1 MSNAKRKVKA
11 KAKAANR
18 KAGRPVS
25 HAARPSTA
33 LVVRAPGPKP
43 WLLKPEEV
51 VILKNAVCKGA
62 TDKELEFC
70 LAVARRY
77 QLDPFRKQIWFVP
90 RRDRQ
95 AEQTDGQQGG
105 KVWVPVVSIDGL
117 CHIAGR
123 DHKDYGSFSEAEYG
137 PMITISYSR
146 NGKGATTKM
155 QVPEWVRIEAFK
167 KGDTRATVG
176 KVWWEEIYPNVD
188 YSPLVRQMP
197 RLMLAKCAKAQ
208 AIRLAYPATGGLY
221 IEEEMQEQ
229 TPPQFTESGRAIIQ
243 TASVSADCG
252 YCGRQNAAATAMER
266 CWEPSCP
273 MLTIEQKKERNDEFG
288 RNEQLKLLTP
298 EQREVVER
306 RMKAEH
312 DKTIAPPIDIQP
324 PKEEKPELYPGI
336 TLSLLPSGSWEI
348 NGPDHILHAQRDLF
362 TLFWKKDEHKL
373 ICTSAAAGGL
383 CRRFEELQIKFR
395 MVGDS

>member
-1 MSNAKRKVKA
+1 MKTHRPTSKQAKRK
-11 KAKAANR
+11 R
-18 KAGRPVS
+18 KSDSRTPAIRHNAPRG
-25 HAARPSTA
+25 AI
-33 LVVRAPGPKP
+33 VVRAPGPKP
-43 WLLKPEEV
+43 WLLKPEEI

-155 QVPEWVRIEAFK
+155 QVPEWARIEAFK

-229 TPPQFTESGRAIIQ
+229 AAPQFTESGRSIVQ
-243 TASVSADCG
+243 QVP
-252 YCGRQNAAATAMER
+252 AAEQR
-266 CWEPSCP
+266 YLDREKEQLD
-273 MLTIEQKKERNDEFG
+273 MLT
-288 RNEQLKLLTP
+288 P
-298 EQREVVER
+298 AQREVVDR
-306 RMKAEH
+306 RMAAEQA
-312 DKTIAPPIDIQP
+312 KVTAPPIIDIQP
-324 PKEEKPELYPGI
+324 KDPPLFYIQFGHDLYWIDGPVVKLLKAKPIIGKFWNTEKRKHLVNGEQLEGLKYELP
-336 TLSLLPSGSWEI
+336 
-348 NGPDHILHAQRDLF
+348 
-362 TLFWKKDEHKL
+362 
-373 ICTSAAAGGL
+373 AAGFGDL
-383 CRRFEELQIKFR
+383 KQMRREPGE
-395 MVGDS
+395 D